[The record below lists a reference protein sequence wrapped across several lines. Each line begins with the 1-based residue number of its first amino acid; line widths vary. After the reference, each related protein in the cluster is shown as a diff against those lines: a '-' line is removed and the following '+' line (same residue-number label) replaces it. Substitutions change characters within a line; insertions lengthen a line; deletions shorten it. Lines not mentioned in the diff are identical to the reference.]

1 MHPQLF
7 KRQGGKM
14 SETVQLRVGY
24 ANCSDI
30 LPNWSDM
37 RNRFVYTT
45 LYETS
50 RKNV

>member
-1 MHPQLF
+1 
-7 KRQGGKM
+7 M
-14 SETVQLRVGY
+14 SETVQLRAGY

-30 LPNWSDM
+30 LPNWRVM

-45 LYETS
+45 LSETS